1 MSHSTNKTHRGTL
14 LCSTKILV
22 SKKNHV
28 KEEVAGVSRF
38 SVRKS
43 WWHTVEIVRR
53 EILECFIKFRNR
65 KTSCMRGVHQDFC
78 RFFLWRTSKKLRRGI
93 LLCFRNILIWKNFL
107 DKKVG
112 RGWSIICLREKFL
125 SHSGEKVRRKILQC
139 FIHFGYRNTL

>member
-1 MSHSTNKTHRGTL
+1 MFHKVSGIEEKSWIRGGSWSVTIFRQ
-14 LCSTKILV
+14 KILV
-22 SKKNHV
+22 
-28 KEEVAGVSRF
+28 
-38 SVRKS
+38 
-43 WWHTVEIVRR
+43 HTVEIVRR

-107 DKKVG
+107 DKRVG